1 MPLVRF
7 DVVPGLA
14 PVLVDELGDGV
25 TVTEQ
30 AETHVVADITYDR
43 ARRATTAYAAYAM
56 AAFDVPRPKA
66 LLGDAHL
73 RTITSLVND
82 VAAAQRFT
90 GLRLGAA
97 GSDSPVMRRL
107 ADELARA
114 ARLPVDQGDGD
125 LLVRVI
131 PSWTVL
137 VRLTPRPLSLRPW
150 HVPGFDHALDASVAA
165 AMVRLTRPRHDDVF
179 LDPVCGSGTIVH
191 ERRHAAAASLALG
204 SDLSPDA
211 VADVRADATRLPLPD
226 ASVTAVAANPPWGH
240 RFERGDDLNAA
251 LLAELARVVVPG
263 GRVVLLTHDI
273 KQFERALRAQPR
285 WTIEQQL
292 RLEFRGHHP
301 RLYVLR

>member
-14 PVLVDELGDGV
+14 PVLVDELGGG
-25 TVTEQ
+25 TTIAQQ
-30 AETHVVADITYDR
+30 ADTHVVADVPFDR
-43 ARRATTAYAAYAM
+43 ARRVATAYAAYAM
-56 AAFDVPRPKA
+56 ASFDVPRPKS

-73 RTITSLVND
+73 RTVTALVRR
-82 VAAAQRFT
+82 VAGEQRYT
-90 GLRLGAA
+90 ALRLGAA
-97 GSDSPVMRRL
+97 GSDTPVMRRL
-107 ADELARA
+107 AETMADA
-114 ARLPVDQGDGD
+114 AGLPVDPEDGD
-125 LLVRVI
+125 LLVRVV

-137 VRLTPRPLSLRPW
+137 VRLTPRPLSVRPW
-150 HVPGFDHALDASVAA
+150 HVPGFHHALDASVAA

-179 LDPVCGSGTIVH
+179 LDPVCGSGTIVF
-191 ERRHAAAASLALG
+191 ERRHAHDADAILG

-211 VADVRADATRLPLPD
+211 RGDVVADATRLPLPG

-251 LLAELARVVVPG
+251 LLAELARVVRVD

-273 KQFERALRAQPR
+273 KRFERSLREQAR
-285 WTIEQQL
+285 WTVEQQL
-292 RLEFRGHHP
+292 RLSFRGHHP